1 MGKTDATPL
10 DRLGPALRRLRKKRD
25 MKQYEV
31 ADAAAVTKAMLSAYE
46 TGKRRPSIRTLES
59 LLEAMRASLGDLHM
73 ALMAEQREARTNEQY
88 PGTGG
93 GADELGEA
101 TVRYDAGYDGAR
113 RDAGHRDAGHRDAHL
128 GSWGYGP
135 GVDVYQALGI
145 EEPLLPPVERALD
158 EMLRGFLKILRFMHE
173 RMVRG
178 EVPGWHRGPY
188 DS

>member
-31 ADAAAVTKAMLSAYE
+31 ADAAGVTKAMLSAYE

-73 ALMAEQREARTNEQY
+73 ALMAEQREARTNELY

-93 GADELGEA
+93 GGDELGEA
-101 TVRYDAGYDGAR
+101 PVRYDSGYDGGR
-113 RDAGHRDAGHRDAHL
+113 TGHL
-128 GSWGYGP
+128 GSWDYGP

>member
-1 MGKTDATPL
+1 MGKTDDATPL

-31 ADAAAVTKAMLSAYE
+31 ADAAGVTKAMLSAYE

-73 ALMAEQREARTNEQY
+73 ALVAEQREARAAAAF
-88 PGTGG
+88 PAAGG
-93 GADELGEA
+93 GGDELGEA
-101 TVRYDAGYDGAR
+101 TTAYDARYDGGR
-113 RDAGHRDAGHRDAHL
+113 RDT

-145 EEPLLPPVERALD
+145 DEPLLPPVERALD

-178 EVPGWHRGPY
+178 EVPGWHRSPY